1 MRLSIESDGTLQG
14 TTFEFHMTA
23 DEIPRMV
30 ERRRQRKL
38 QLKRLG
44 PSAAHEP
51 GAREGSSSRVPQV
64 ST

>member
-14 TTFEFHMTA
+14 TTFDFHMTGA
-23 DEIPRMV
+23 EIPQML
-30 ERRRQRKL
+30 ERRKQRRL

-44 PSAAHEP
+44 PEHSVESCLT
-51 GAREGSSSRVPQV
+51 GRREQV